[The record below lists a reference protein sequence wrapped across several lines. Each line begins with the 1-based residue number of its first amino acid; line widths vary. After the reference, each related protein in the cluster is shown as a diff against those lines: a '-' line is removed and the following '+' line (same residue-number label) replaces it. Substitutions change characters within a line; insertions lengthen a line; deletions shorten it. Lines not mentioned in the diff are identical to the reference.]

1 MAGSLAI
8 IPIDQIENPMASIS
22 SEQWQWEIQ
31 FSRFFNYPPLSSTC
45 PDLAPLPPKVRNR
58 RPHGTWIS
66 SSSSSSSSAF
76 LRLLNDTSNSDV
88 ILAVSFR
95 GKMLEQHY
103 ISKLHFSWPQVSCV
117 AGFPARGI
125 RAVFESLKDM
135 RDIPPLNSDFGSEIV
150 SQSEFMSSN
159 RHPDRAFEKSNL
171 MTSPQTYTPQMSPSL
186 KNEVEQHSSN
196 QEKET
201 AFSHNLEGIE
211 AALPPSFTSLLTNCY
226 AEVYQGAAQSNDCEE
241 VDLKS
246 QIVPDMLKGLDLSI
260 LARLSY
266 LVVRCACHV
275 VLLRVELSHCS
286 LLSLSYFQ

>member
-95 GKMLEQHY
+95 GKMLV
-103 ISKLHFSWPQVSCV
+103 ITPPFSTLLQPSSFVS
-117 AGFPARGI
+117 
-125 RAVFESLKDM
+125 
-135 RDIPPLNSDFGSEIV
+135 
-150 SQSEFMSSN
+150 
-159 RHPDRAFEKSNL
+159 
-171 MTSPQTYTPQMSPSL
+171 
-186 KNEVEQHSSN
+186 
-196 QEKET
+196 
-201 AFSHNLEGIE
+201 FS
-211 AALPPSFTSLLTNCY
+211 F
-226 AEVYQGAAQSNDCEE
+226 
-241 VDLKS
+241 
-246 QIVPDMLKGLDLSI
+246 
-260 LARLSY
+260 RLQQ
-266 LVVRCACHV
+266 
-275 VLLRVELSHCS
+275 
-286 LLSLSYFQ
+286 FQN